1 MRLGSSLCPAWWVRR
16 SLERGLV
23 FSRAE
28 IVLSRVGEA
37 LDGLRVAFLSDLH
50 AGAFLRESDL
60 CRVFERLARLEPE
73 LVLLGG
79 DLVDSSPEDV
89 LELRRP
95 LELLEPPL
103 GIYAVPGNH
112 DYFAEQDLVIWR
124 GVLASSGVRVLEN
137 QGQRVKRGPAGLWLA
152 GVEDLDLGR
161 PDLAGA
167 LLGCAEEEPILLI
180 SHQPDMFH
188 EAAYVGVDL
197 QLSGH
202 THGGQVCLLGQAPWV
217 RSHTRLGYRGG
228 LFEADGAQLY
238 VGRGAGMTLLPVRI
252 GAPAE
257 VCLIELRGAD
267 PEPEPRAHPAEGS
280 SPWPP

>member
-1 MRLGSSLCPAWWVRR
+1 MRLNAGLMSLGSSLCPGWWVRR

-23 FSRAE
+23 FSRVELA
-28 IVLSRVGEA
+28 VSRLGEA

-50 AGAFLRESDL
+50 AGPFVRESDL
-60 CRVFERLARLEPE
+60 CSVFERLARLEPE
-73 LVLLGG
+73 LVLFGG

-95 LELLEPPL
+95 LELLQPPL
-103 GIYAVPGNH
+103 GMYAVPGNH
-112 DYFAEQDLVIWR
+112 DYTAERDLVIWR
-124 GVLASSGVRVLEN
+124 GVLASCGVRVLEN
-137 QGQRVKRGPAGLWLA
+137 QGHRVKRGPDGLWLA
-152 GVEDLDLGR
+152 GVEDLDLGK
-161 PDLAGA
+161 PDLARA
-167 LLGCAEEEPILLI
+167 LQGCGGEEPVLLI

-202 THGGQVCLLGQAPWV
+202 THGGQIRLLGQAPWV
-217 RSHTRLGYRGG
+217 RSHTRLGYREG

-257 VCLIELRGAD
+257 VSLIELRAARSG
-267 PEPEPRAHPAEGS
+267 PGT
-280 SPWPP
+280 